1 MVAGPEQAR
10 LLSEF
15 EGHILKADT
24 NNQRHEQGCSTQ
36 SLFKKQV
43 NSLSAVISN
52 MGNPFLDDCPEL
64 LALHTRD
71 CTSDAVVETVH
82 TIESLGAAQY
92 QQYVTDV
99 ITNRFSNL

>member
-1 MVAGPEQAR
+1 MDGGWARAGK

-24 NNQRHEQGCSTQ
+24 NNQQHEQGCSTQ
-36 SLFKKQV
+36 SLLKKQV

-71 CTSDAVVETVH
+71 CTSDAVVETVR

-92 QQYVTDV
+92 QQY
-99 ITNRFSNL
+99 